1 VVVAVAMEYQRKQM
15 AVMVEVGAVAAV
27 EMRPHQQPEA
37 LETLRLL
44 HHLKVITGVLDLLQ
58 VPLPAQVVAVV
69 QAQSVVTA
77 LPILVVGAAQER
89 LPQFLVPL

>member
-15 AVMVEVGAVAAV
+15 AVMVEVGAAAAV

-44 HHLKVITGVLDLLQ
+44 HHLKETMAVLDLLQ
-58 VPLPAQVVAVV
+58 VPLRAQVVVAV

-77 LPILVVGAAQER
+77 LQILVLREAQGR
-89 LPQFLVPL
+89 LPQFLAHL